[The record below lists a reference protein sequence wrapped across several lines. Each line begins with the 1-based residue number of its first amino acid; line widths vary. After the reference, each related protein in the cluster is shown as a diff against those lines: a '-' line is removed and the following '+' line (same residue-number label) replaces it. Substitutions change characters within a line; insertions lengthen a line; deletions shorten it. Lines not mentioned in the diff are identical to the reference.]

1 MSTPEQGRATQ
12 LRNIEAK
19 TGKSLAVMRGEIA
32 ASGRV
37 KHGEIRSWLMEAYGL
52 GYGDANGLA
61 LAAAADASSAP
72 ASEEDVLAAIYSG
85 SKAHLR
91 AIHDAVL
98 AAIRPWGD
106 FEVSPKKGYVSLRRK
121 KQFAMLGPKSAERA
135 ELGLNLKDAI
145 ASNRIVAQAP
155 GGMCQYIVAL
165 RGAEDVDVE
174 VIAALQRA
182 FTAAG

>member
-12 LRNIEAK
+12 LRNIEVK

-32 ASGRV
+32 ASGKV
-37 KHGEIRSWLMEAYGL
+37 KHGEVRSWLMETYGL

-61 LAAAADASSAP
+61 HAAALDETAP
-72 ASEEDVLAAIYSG
+72 PAAQDDVLAAIYSG
-85 SKAHLR
+85 RKAHLR
-91 AIHDAVL
+91 AVHDAVL
-98 AAIRPWGD
+98 DAIRPWGD
-106 FEVSPKKGYVSLRRK
+106 FEVSPKKGYVALRRK

-165 RGAEDVDVE
+165 RGAEDVDAE